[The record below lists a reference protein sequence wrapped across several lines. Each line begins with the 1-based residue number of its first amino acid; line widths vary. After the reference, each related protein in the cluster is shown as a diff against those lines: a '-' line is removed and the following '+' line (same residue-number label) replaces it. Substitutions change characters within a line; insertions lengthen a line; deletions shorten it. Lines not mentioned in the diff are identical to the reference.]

1 MSPGTT
7 GLGNDILDGEH
18 KAGISICSSNS
29 ILGLLSREMLAY
41 AAQKLVYECSQ
52 KHYCVCVCVC

>member
-7 GLGNDILDGEH
+7 GLGNDILDREY

-29 ILGLLSREMLAY
+29 ILGLPSREKLAY
-41 AAQKLVYECSQ
+41 ATQKLVYECSQ
-52 KHYCVCVCVC
+52 N